1 MHIATSIKQKA
12 CEGLLH
18 FRSHYSIAKELGI
31 SKGYN
36 NKRPCSVIGNMTPNE
51 YKGKFLEYQ
60 KLTC

>member
-31 SKGYN
+31 SKG
-36 NKRPCSVIGNMTPNE
+36 SVRDWC
-51 YKGKFLEYQ
+51 Q
-60 KLTC
+60 KAFKNSTDKALDVSTGGI

>member
-31 SKGYN
+31 SKG
-36 NKRPCSVIGNMTPNE
+36 SVRDWSILINHGNFDWI
-51 YKGKFLEYQ
+51 Y
-60 KLTC
+60 